1 MKVRQRRKFINNSL
15 ITINPGTIPECLD
28 FYSWIILTKMGI
40 IVWDSSLMPEAD
52 PPSTTPRKN
61 IKAFIVNDVKS
72 K

>member
-1 MKVRQRRKFINNSL
+1 MNYTNKNFNSL
-15 ITINPGTIPECLD
+15 KKENLLSLPACLD